1 MEQNK
6 SQAPADQ
13 IFTRS
18 NNSKVL
24 HRNVGQIIGQ
34 YWGGPYTDST
44 RTDRVDV
51 LNAQKD
57 WITWYR

>member
-34 YWGGPYTDST
+34 YWGQARTLDS
-44 RTDRVDV
+44 RTVTVDI
-51 LNAQKD
+51 LNAQK
-57 WITWYR
+57 RVE

>member
-34 YWGGPYTDST
+34 YWGRAWT
-44 RTDRVDV
+44 VDI
-51 LNAQKD
+51 LNAQNELNNL
-57 WITWYR
+57 IPLRIL

>member
-34 YWGGPYTDST
+34 YRRTVLGRA
-44 RTDRVDV
+44 RTDRVDI
-51 LNAQKD
+51 LNAQKGVE
-57 WITWYR
+57 

>member
-24 HRNVGQIIGQ
+24 HRNVGQFTQ
-34 YWGGPYTDST
+34 QLSDST
-44 RTDRVDV
+44 IEDEHGRAIRDAHPS
-51 LNAQKD
+51 NPS
-57 WITWYR
+57 